1 MCLIIEPNDL
11 SFGLEVSRQAKHK
24 KLQLLQGLNYSF
36 IKKNM
41 ATTMSKV
48 QGQVLRILR

>member
-36 IKKNM
+36 IKKIWQLQCPM
-41 ATTMSKV
+41 YKV
-48 QGQVLRILR
+48 KC